1 MALKTWDMSMN
12 LLVNSSSHSGLTFPL
27 EWVLGSMWKWE
38 IAKLKTLFYL
48 KRQLKIEI
56 DCCDV

>member
-1 MALKTWDMSMN
+1 MN

-48 KRQLKIEI
+48 KRPLKIEI